1 MIIVQVENPP
11 HIFFYDPKEFFMNAI
26 EIVKAGL
33 STSES
38 GRPGNFAEWL
48 SDDMVFAGP
57 LPKPVGKREFV
68 ALQSAMVAAMPDWK
82 FNGKDFKENGET
94 VTATFQISGTQ
105 TAALNLPMPGFT
117 KLPATG
123 KHVSLP
129 EEGMT
134 FTVKNGKITRIESAG
149 VVGGGVAGVLA
160 QLGASMPEM

>member
-1 MIIVQVENPP
+1 
-11 HIFFYDPKEFFMNAI
+11 MNAI

-38 GRPGNFAEWL
+38 GRPGRFAEWL

-57 LPKPVGKREFV
+57 LPQPVGKREFV
-68 ALQSAMVAAMPDWK
+68 GLQSAMVAAMPDWK
-82 FNGKDFKENGET
+82 YNGKDFKQDGET

-105 TAALNLPMPGFT
+105 TAELNLPIPGFI
-117 KLPATG
+117 KVPASG
-123 KHVSLP
+123 KHISLP

-149 VVGGGVAGVLA
+149 IAGGGVAGVLT
-160 QLGASMPEM
+160 QLGASMPKM